1 MNFLN
6 YYNHPKNVRFKSF
19 EFALQEAENR
29 NHKLLV
35 ETGTARGRKK
45 KYFFWY
51 KENWTDGMS
60 SMIFSDY
67 AKYIKGH
74 LYTCDIDEQNIKNAK
89 KFTKKN
95 KPFITFIK
103 DDSVNFLKN
112 FKQKIDFLYL
122 DSLDGHLPNASD
134 HQLNEIKN
142 SINLLT
148 NNSLVLLDDK
158 GSKTNLSS
166 QFLLK
171 NNYKII
177 NETDQQLLLSL

>member
-1 MNFLN
+1 M
-6 YYNHPKNVRFKSF
+6 
-19 EFALQEAENR
+19 
-29 NHKLLV
+29 
-35 ETGTARGRKK
+35 
-45 KYFFWY
+45 
-51 KENWTDGMS
+51 
-60 SMIFSDY
+60 
-67 AKYIKGH
+67 
-74 LYTCDIDEQNIKNAK
+74 
-89 KFTKKN
+89 
-95 KPFITFIK
+95 
-103 DDSVNFLKN
+103 NFLKN

>member
-1 MNFLN
+1 M
-6 YYNHPKNVRFKSF
+6 
-19 EFALQEAENR
+19 
-29 NHKLLV
+29 
-35 ETGTARGRKK
+35 
-45 KYFFWY
+45 
-51 KENWTDGMS
+51 
-60 SMIFSDY
+60 
-67 AKYIKGH
+67 
-74 LYTCDIDEQNIKNAK
+74 
-89 KFTKKN
+89 
-95 KPFITFIK
+95 
-103 DDSVNFLKN
+103 NFLKN
-112 FKQKIDFLYL
+112 FNQKIDFLYL
-122 DSLDGHLPNASD
+122 DSFDGHFPNASD